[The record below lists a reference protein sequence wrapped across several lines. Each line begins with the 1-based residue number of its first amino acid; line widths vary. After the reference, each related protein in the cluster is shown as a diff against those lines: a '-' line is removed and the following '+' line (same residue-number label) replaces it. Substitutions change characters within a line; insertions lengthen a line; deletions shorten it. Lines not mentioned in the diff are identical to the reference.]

1 MKQPESKLQKECVK
15 WFQYQYP
22 EYRKLLF
29 HPTNGTKRTIK
40 TAIYLKQQGVV
51 AGVSDLIFL
60 LPNKKF
66 PFLCIEMKAGKNSQS
81 EYQKEFAVAVEKV
94 GGCYEVIRTF
104 DAFKESINEYIK
116 NKG

>member
-1 MKQPESKLQKECVK
+1 MKQLEGKLQSECVR

-29 HPTNGTKRTIK
+29 HPANGTKRTIK
-40 TAIYLKQQGVV
+40 TAIALKKQGVV

-66 PFLCIEMKAGKNSQS
+66 PFLCLEMKIGNNTQTM
-81 EYQKEFAVAVEKV
+81 YQREFATDVERV
-94 GGCYEVIRTF
+94 GGCYEVIRSF
-104 DAFKESINEYIK
+104 DAFKESINEYMK
-116 NKG
+116 NR